1 MRAREVSL
9 LVVKEVEDRLVRRV
23 DEIKS
28 QGLGNNDEGGEV
40 KVKVNPICALGSASS
55 SCI

>member
-9 LVVKEVEDRLVRRV
+9 LVVKEVKDKLVRRV

-28 QGLGNNDEGGEV
+28 QGLVNNDEGGEV